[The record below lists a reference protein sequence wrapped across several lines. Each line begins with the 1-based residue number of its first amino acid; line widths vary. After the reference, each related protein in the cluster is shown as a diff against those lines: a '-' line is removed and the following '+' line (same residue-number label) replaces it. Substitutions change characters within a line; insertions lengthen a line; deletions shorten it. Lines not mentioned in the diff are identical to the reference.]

1 MARRR
6 TQVDRKAAKA
16 EQRREVRASP
26 AEHPLLALQRS
37 AGNSAV
43 TESLLA
49 RDGTKTAPKEEPPK
63 SGGSVKVTID
73 GIGTIDALSYTLPT
87 DKSGKEVTVTA
98 EQSKLSPRIMEYV
111 AEGKHVDTVVLELGY
126 VRVKL
131 KDVYITGVHM
141 SGTGHGDTPMET
153 YTFSFGEIDMQF
165 PDAISGA

>member
-16 EQRREVRASP
+16 EQRREVGVSP
-26 AEHPLLALQRS
+26 GEHPLLALQRS

-49 RDGTKTAPKEEPPK
+49 RDATKTAPKEEPPK

-73 GIGTIDALSYTLPT
+73 GIGTIDAVSYTLPR
-87 DKSGKEVTVTA
+87 DKEKDMTVMA
-98 EQSKLSPRIMEYV
+98 EQSKLSARIMEYA
-111 AEGKHVDTVVLELGY
+111 AEGKRIERVVLELGY
-126 VRVKL
+126 IRVVL
-131 KDVYITGVHM
+131 KDVYITGV
-141 SGTGHGDTPMET
+141 SIGGSGHGDGPAIET
-153 YTFSFGEIDMQF
+153 YKFSFGEIDMQF

>member
-6 TQVDRKAAKA
+6 AQVDRKAAKA
-16 EQRREVRASP
+16 EQRRDVRAIP

-73 GIGTIDALSYTLPT
+73 EIGTIDALSYTLPT
-87 DKSGKEVTVTA
+87 GKSGKDVTVTA
-98 EQSKLSPRIMEYV
+98 EESKLSPKIMEY
-111 AEGKHVDTVVLELGY
+111 AAKGKPVNTVVLELGY
-126 VRVKL
+126 ARVTL
-131 KDVYITGVHM
+131 SDVIIAGVAM
-141 SGTGHGDTPMET
+141 AGSGRGDAPQET